1 MRRKVDNQKESPKTV
16 IEYGKE
22 NLKDILSNIL
32 LEYVGEKKYAK

>member
-1 MRRKVDNQKESPKTV
+1 MDNQKENAKIL

-32 LEYVGEKKYAK
+32 LECMGEKEYAK

>member
-1 MRRKVDNQKESPKTV
+1 MDNQKENAKIL

-32 LEYVGEKKYAK
+32 LEYIGEEEHAKQNI